1 MVNKMIKL
9 NSLVVG
15 YDKPLCSEINILFD
29 NNKIYGIIGE
39 SGRGKSTILKTICG
53 FIRPIKGNV
62 FCDSKDKIY
71 LMNQNYT
78 NFDWMNCYK
87 NVAIA
92 RKEESKGEIECLLER
107 VGLSQHK
114 EKYPSQLSG
123 GMNQRVALARVLYKN
138 PTHILMDEPLSALDE
153 KTRKEMQSII
163 AEFRYRNKNTIIMV
177 THSLEEAKLL
187 CDKIYE
193 FREEKLYELF

>member
-39 SGRGKSTILKTICG
+39 SGKGKSTILKTICG
-53 FIRPIKGNV
+53 FVRPIKGNV

-92 RKEESKGEIECLLER
+92 RKEESKEEIEYLLER
-107 VGLSQHK
+107 VGLFQHK

-123 GMNQRVALARVLYKN
+123 GMNQRLALARVLYKN

-153 KTRKEMQSII
+153 KTRKEMQSLI
-163 AEFRYRNKNTIIMV
+163 AEFKYRNKNTIIMV

>member
-39 SGRGKSTILKTICG
+39 SGKGKSTILKTICG
-53 FIRPIKGNV
+53 FVRPIKGNV

-92 RKEESKGEIECLLER
+92 RKVESKEEIEYLLER

-123 GMNQRVALARVLYKN
+123 GMNQRLALARVLYKN

-153 KTRKEMQSII
+153 KTRKDMQSLI
-163 AEFRYRNKNTIIMV
+163 AEFKYRNKNTIIMV

>member
-1 MVNKMIKL
+1 MIKL

-15 YDKPLCSEINILFD
+15 YDKPLCSEINVLFD

-39 SGRGKSTILKTICG
+39 SGKGKSTILKTICG
-53 FIRPIKGNV
+53 FVRPIKGNV

-92 RKEESKGEIECLLER
+92 RKEESKGEIEYLLER
-107 VGLSQHK
+107 VGLFQHK

-123 GMNQRVALARVLYKN
+123 GMNQRLALARVLYKN

-153 KTRKEMQSII
+153 KTRREMQSLI
-163 AEFRYRNKNTIIMV
+163 AEFKYRNKNTIIMV

>member
-1 MVNKMIKL
+1 MVNKVIKL

-15 YDKPLCSEINILFD
+15 YDKPLCSEINVLFD

-39 SGRGKSTILKTICG
+39 SGKGKSTILKTICG
-53 FIRPIKGNV
+53 FVRPIKGNV

-92 RKEESKGEIECLLER
+92 RKEESKGEIEYLLER
-107 VGLSQHK
+107 VGLFRHK

-123 GMNQRVALARVLYKN
+123 GMNQRLALARVLYKN

-153 KTRKEMQSII
+153 KTRKEMQSLI
-163 AEFRYRNKNTIIMV
+163 AEFKYRNKNTIIMV

>member
-39 SGRGKSTILKTICG
+39 SGKGKSTILKTICG
-53 FIRPIKGNV
+53 FVRPIKGNV

-92 RKEESKGEIECLLER
+92 RKEESVGEIEYLLER

-123 GMNQRVALARVLYKN
+123 GMNQRLALARVLYKN

-153 KTRKEMQSII
+153 KTRKEMQSLI
-163 AEFRYRNKNTIIMV
+163 AEFKYRNKNTIIMV

>member
-1 MVNKMIKL
+1 MIKL

-15 YDKPLCSEINILFD
+15 YDKPLCSEINVLFD

-39 SGRGKSTILKTICG
+39 SGKGKSTILKTICG
-53 FIRPIKGNV
+53 FVRPIKGNV

-92 RKEESKGEIECLLER
+92 RKEESKGEIEYLLER
-107 VGLSQHK
+107 VGLFQHK

-123 GMNQRVALARVLYKN
+123 GMNQRLALARVLYKN

-153 KTRKEMQSII
+153 KTRKEMQSLI
-163 AEFRYRNKNTIIMV
+163 AEFKYRNKNTIIMV

>member
-39 SGRGKSTILKTICG
+39 SGKGKSTILKTICG
-53 FIRPIKGNV
+53 FVRPIKGNV

-87 NVAIA
+87 NISIA
-92 RKEESKGEIECLLER
+92 RKEESKEEIEYLLER

-123 GMNQRVALARVLYKN
+123 GMNQRLALARVLYKN

-153 KTRKEMQSII
+153 KTRKDMQSLI
-163 AEFRYRNKNTIIMV
+163 AEFKYRNKNTIIMV

>member
-39 SGRGKSTILKTICG
+39 SGKGKSTILKTICG
-53 FIRPIKGNV
+53 FVRPIKGTV

-87 NVAIA
+87 NIAIA
-92 RKEESKGEIECLLER
+92 RKGESKGEIEYLLER

-123 GMNQRVALARVLYKN
+123 GMNQRLALARVLYKN

-153 KTRKEMQSII
+153 KTRNEMQSLI
-163 AEFRYRNKNTIIMV
+163 AEFKYRNKNTIIMV

>member
-1 MVNKMIKL
+1 MIKL

-39 SGRGKSTILKTICG
+39 SGKGKSTILKTICG
-53 FIRPIKGNV
+53 FVRPIKGNV

-92 RKEESKGEIECLLER
+92 RKEESKGEIEYLLER
-107 VGLSQHK
+107 VGLFQHK

-123 GMNQRVALARVLYKN
+123 GMNQRLALARVLYKN

-153 KTRKEMQSII
+153 KTRREMQSLI
-163 AEFRYRNKNTIIMV
+163 AEFRYKNKNTIIMV

>member
-1 MVNKMIKL
+1 MIKL

-39 SGRGKSTILKTICG
+39 SGKGKSTILKTICG
-53 FIRPIKGNV
+53 FVRPIKGNI
-62 FCDSKDKIY
+62 FCDSKDKVY

-92 RKEESKGEIECLLER
+92 RKGKSKGEIEYLLER

-123 GMNQRVALARVLYKN
+123 GMNQRLALARVLYKN

-153 KTRKEMQSII
+153 KTRREMQGLI
-163 AEFRYRNKNTIIMV
+163 AEFKYRNKNTIIMV

>member
-1 MVNKMIKL
+1 MVNKVIKL

-15 YDKPLCSEINILFD
+15 YDKPLCSEINVLFD

-39 SGRGKSTILKTICG
+39 SGKGKSTILKTICG
-53 FIRPIKGNV
+53 FVRPIKGNV

-92 RKEESKGEIECLLER
+92 RKEESKGEIEYLLER
-107 VGLSQHK
+107 VGLFQHK

-123 GMNQRVALARVLYKN
+123 GMNQRLALARVLYKN

-153 KTRKEMQSII
+153 KTRREMQSLI
-163 AEFRYRNKNTIIMV
+163 AEFKYRNKNTIIMV